1 MYIRINRTSLSPRKS
16 VQIVEGIRVGKKV
29 KQKIVRYV
37 GVAQN
42 DFELEKLK
50 NLAQEYIA
58 KIEKER
64 LENSKQ
70 LSLFIPTDEEMLE
83 AVKNRKGRK
92 PRKQI
97 KDILP
102 PKEVN
107 LDEVKEVARITEG
120 IHEVGNA
127 VYDTLGYNKILKKRD
142 DKILRDL
149 ILARIADPASKH
161 RSQKILAKK
170 FGKPHDLD
178 AIYRMM
184 DKLYEK
190 IDQVKQCTFEKTQGL
205 FPRNMNLVLFDVTTL
220 YFESTEVDE
229 LRDFGYSK
237 DCRFNTTQV
246 VLALATNED
255 GLPIGYELF
264 EGNKAEVK
272 TLISAVNHWK
282 TLFNIG
288 EVCFIG
294 DRAMFTKDN
303 LKLLEESGYQYVVA
317 AKLRSLSQDKK
328 AKVLDEK
335 NYRPLILKD
344 DLAWAGEFEHENRR
358 LIVSYKK
365 KRAINDSKERERLLN
380 KIKKLIGTKGPT
392 KKLISNHG
400 VKKFTSTD
408 ASKTFLDEEKIY
420 EDSLWDGLHGVIT
433 NIKEDSKESILARYA
448 RLWII
453 EESFRIKKHLLKI
466 RPIFHWKP
474 NRIHAHIAI
483 CYMSFAILRHLQ
495 YRVALTQKIS
505 PEIIIEELKDVQASI
520 YIHQKTKDLYRLPSY
535 FSNTA
540 RKIYKAFDLVRS
552 EDAEVYIT

>member
-1 MYIRINRTSLSPRKS
+1 MYIRINKTPLSPRKS

-64 LENSKQ
+64 LENDKQ

-107 LDEVKEVARITEG
+107 LDEVKEIARITEG
-120 IHEVGNA
+120 IDEVGNA

-149 ILARIADPASKH
+149 ILTRIADPASKH
-161 RSQKILAKK
+161 KSQKILAKK

-264 EGNKAEVK
+264 EGSKAEVK

-294 DRAMFTKDN
+294 DRAMFTRDN
-303 LKLLEESGYQYVVA
+303 LKLLEESGYHYVVA

-344 DLAWAGEFEHENRR
+344 DLAWPQCQGKFHSRCRR
-358 LIVSYKK
+358 FFH
-365 KRAINDSKERERLLN
+365 SKN
-380 KIKKLIGTKGPT
+380 
-392 KKLISNHG
+392 
-400 VKKFTSTD
+400 
-408 ASKTFLDEEKIY
+408 
-420 EDSLWDGLHGVIT
+420 
-433 NIKEDSKESILARYA
+433 
-448 RLWII
+448 
-453 EESFRIKKHLLKI
+453 
-466 RPIFHWKP
+466 
-474 NRIHAHIAI
+474 
-483 CYMSFAILRHLQ
+483 
-495 YRVALTQKIS
+495 
-505 PEIIIEELKDVQASI
+505 
-520 YIHQKTKDLYRLPSY
+520 QKTYRHKRSHKKAY
-535 FSNTA
+535 FQS
-540 RKIYKAFDLVRS
+540 
-552 EDAEVYIT
+552 